1 MLLIAAA
8 MTVADIPPAARHD
21 ADCVE
26 ATSWALSWMGE
37 DGPDHAVENVRLVSY
52 FYLGRLSVRDDKIDW
67 LMSIS
72 RDMNVNKKPSEA
84 TYSSRLSQCADEMG
98 KQMLTP
104 ATNNALEG
112 LHLLPPHQ

>member
-1 MLLIAAA
+1 MLFLVAA
-8 MTVADIPPAARHD
+8 MAIADIPPTARHD

-52 FYLGRLSVRDDKIDW
+52 FFLGRLSVRDDKIDW
-67 LMSIS
+67 VMSIS
-72 RDMNVNKKPSEA
+72 RDMNVNKKPSEDV
-84 TYSSRLSQCADEMG
+84 YSSRLSECLDELG

-104 ATNNALEG
+104 ATQNSLQR
-112 LHLLPPHQ
+112 LKLVPPHH